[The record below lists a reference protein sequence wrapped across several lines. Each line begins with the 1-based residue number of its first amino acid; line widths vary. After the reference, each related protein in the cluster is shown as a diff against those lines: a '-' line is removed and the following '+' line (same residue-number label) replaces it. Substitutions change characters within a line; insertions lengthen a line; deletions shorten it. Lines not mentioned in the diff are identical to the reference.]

1 MLTEN
6 YLIKNLCGKF
16 VSLWLLMFVKF
27 RNWLREFRLS
37 LRMKIALS
45 LSAIAVVLLMSGI
58 ISFLEYRHM
67 SNYVSELIAGNV
79 NNIHRS
85 QELVSAVDAY
95 NLEILAVI
103 GDVALT
109 HVPQFDRAGF
119 LSSCEE
125 LKASLVKDKALEM
138 ADSVVYAYSAYMLAS
153 LELEDVYESS
163 FINTRDWYF
172 NRLQPIFGRLRAYL
186 DNLSAMM
193 YQELEQNSRDFD
205 SGFFRSIIPS
215 IVAVSVGIILVFL
228 LLFFIQVYYVTPIY
242 CMLEAL
248 KDYLGYRRR
257 YTYTF
262 DGNDQLNDL
271 NSSITELAEE
281 NRTLR
286 KRISDLKDKQ

>member
-1 MLTEN
+1 
-6 YLIKNLCGKF
+6 
-16 VSLWLLMFVKF
+16 MFVKVK
-27 RNWLREFRLS
+27 NWLREFRLS
-37 LRMKIALS
+37 LRLKIVLS

-79 NNIHRS
+79 NNIHRT

-95 NLEILAVI
+95 NLDILAVI
-103 GDVALT
+103 GDDKLT
-109 HVPQFDRAGF
+109 HVPEFDRAAF
-119 LSSCEE
+119 LSTCEDLRASLHENGVEE
-125 LKASLVKDKALEM
+125 L

-153 LELEDVYESS
+153 MELEEVYESS

-186 DNLSAMM
+186 DHLSSEM
-193 YQELEQNSRDFD
+193 YEELEQNSRDFD

-228 LLFFIQVYYVTPIY
+228 LLFFIQVYYVNPIY
-242 CMLEAL
+242 AMLEAL

-262 DGNDQLNDL
+262 DGQDQLSDL
-271 NSSITELAEE
+271 NASITELTEE
-281 NRTLR
+281 NRSLR
-286 KRISDLKDKQ
+286 KRISDLKEKQ

>member
-1 MLTEN
+1 
-6 YLIKNLCGKF
+6 
-16 VSLWLLMFVKF
+16 MFVKL

-103 GDVALT
+103 GDDALT

-125 LKASLVKDKALEM
+125 LKASLVKDK
-138 ADSVVYAYSAYMLAS
+138 
-153 LELEDVYESS
+153 
-163 FINTRDWYF
+163 
-172 NRLQPIFGRLRAYL
+172 
-186 DNLSAMM
+186 
-193 YQELEQNSRDFD
+193 
-205 SGFFRSIIPS
+205 
-215 IVAVSVGIILVFL
+215 
-228 LLFFIQVYYVTPIY
+228 
-242 CMLEAL
+242 
-248 KDYLGYRRR
+248 
-257 YTYTF
+257 
-262 DGNDQLNDL
+262 DL
-271 NSSITELAEE
+271 
-281 NRTLR
+281 
-286 KRISDLKDKQ
+286 